1 MNTNN
6 TNAIATLSF
15 DAGAT
20 DTIRELLIIQLRD
33 ACAGMT
39 RDDIKAAIL
48 PGWAKGAGIV
58 LGDYRGK
65 PSWPDNAGAA
75 KKRFNRLIA
84 DVCEGEASRSK
95 EEKPEIVVSQD
106 LIDAIQALLAQHGV
120 TKKEA
125 QSACA
130 SAIHAAFA

>member
-1 MNTNN
+1 MTTNTINK
-6 TNAIATLSF
+6 LSF
-15 DAGAT
+15 DAGST
-20 DTIRELLIIQLRD
+20 DTVRELIILDLRT

-39 RDDIKAAIL
+39 REDIKTAIL

-95 EEKPEIVVSQD
+95 EDKPVIEVDQD
-106 LIDAIQALLAQHGV
+106 LIDELQNLLAKYGV
-120 TKKEA
+120 TKKQA

-130 SAIHAAFA
+130 SAINSAFAE

>member
-1 MNTNN
+1 MNN
-6 TNAIATLSF
+6 IATINTLSIT
-15 DAGAT
+15 AGQT
-20 DTIRELLIIQLRD
+20 DTQRELIVLNLRE
-33 ACAGMT
+33 ACAGMA
-39 RDDIKAAIL
+39 REAIKAAIL
-48 PGWAKGAGIV
+48 PGWAKGAGII
-58 LGDYRGK
+58 LGDYRGQ
-65 PSWPDNAGAA
+65 PSWPENAGAA

-84 DVCEGEASRSK
+84 DVCEGEASRGK
-95 EEKPEIVVSQD
+95 EEKPAIEVSQD